1 MNAPNVVA
9 VTGGSDP
16 LYVTV
21 QHSINPL
28 SKLVTLNVR
37 AFNATNIKLEQFQ
50 LQLVIK
56 DRTQAQ
62 IVPGQRHVV
71 DFSSSGSLEPGSSF
85 DAVFQLEVLKFGD
98 LQVRQKKNIIVITR
112 I

>member
-1 MNAPNVVA
+1 MKAPNVVA

-21 QHSINPL
+21 QHTIDPL
-28 SKLVTLNVR
+28 AKLVTLHVR

-56 DRTQAQ
+56 DRLQAQ
-62 IVPGQRHVV
+62 VVAGERHVA
-71 DFSSSGSLEPGSSF
+71 DFSPSGTLEPGSSF
-85 DAVFQLEVLKFGD
+85 DTTFTLEVLKFGD
-98 LQVRQKKNIIVITR
+98 LQVGVSV
-112 I
+112 